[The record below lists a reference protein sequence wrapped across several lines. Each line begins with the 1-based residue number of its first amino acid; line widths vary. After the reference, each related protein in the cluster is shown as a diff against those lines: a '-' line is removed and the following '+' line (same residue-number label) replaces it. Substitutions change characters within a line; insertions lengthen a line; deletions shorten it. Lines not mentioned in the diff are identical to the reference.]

1 MVRAGIE
8 LWYRGNTARA
18 VQRAEAALRRRPLAS
33 FDPQDRPY
41 LGLAM
46 FFAEAG
52 RPERARALLTEF
64 DKVVPEGDRRLAVE
78 GRHAVLGAIAL
89 AERRPQD
96 AIAEFRLQDQASY
109 IGAAANLGRAY
120 DQAGMPDS
128 AVALYQRYLDT
139 PFIGRL
145 PLDALYRARVLYR
158 LGELYEERGDRVKA
172 ADRYAEFVRLWKQAD
187 PELQPKVADAKQR
200 LEALSSER
208 PAS

>member
-1 MVRAGIE
+1 
-8 LWYRGNTARA
+8 
-18 VQRAEAALRRRPLAS
+18 VQQAEAALRRRPLS
-33 FDPQDRPY
+33 GFDPRDRPY
-41 LGLAM
+41 LGIAM
-46 FFAEAG
+46 LFAEAG
-52 RPERARALLTEF
+52 RPDRARALLNEF
-64 DKVVPEGDRRLAVE
+64 DRVVPEGDRRLAVE
-78 GRHAVLGAIAL
+78 GRHAVLGSIAL

-96 AIAEFRLQDQASY
+96 AITEFRQQDRASY

-145 PLDALYRARVLYR
+145 PLDALWRGRVLYR

-187 PELQPKVADAKQR
+187 PELQAKVADAKQR
-200 LEALSSER
+200 LEALSGER
-208 PAS
+208 STS